1 MSNSYNATEAAKV
14 NTELILLREDAERV
28 HTPSLRIQIL
38 NMIAQKETRLNL
50 LKLKL
55 IGHVTQ
61 ALTTRPT
68 SFWDTQGRR
77 ALHSNKKKEITGSQ
91 RR

>member
-1 MSNSYNATEAAKV
+1 M
-14 NTELILLREDAERV
+14 ILLREDIQRV

-50 LKLKL
+50 LRVKSLEHAAPQTLHASAAPPRGKE
-55 IGHVTQ
+55 
-61 ALTTRPT
+61 
-68 SFWDTQGRR
+68 RR
-77 ALHSNKKKEITGSQ
+77 ALGINKMKEITGSA